1 MPKYCK
7 ELIIISNHN
16 FNILNDN
23 TNPEQAKISLTVRDK
38 RLLFKYIKYIILT
51 RQIAESQLFVNYWQT
66 DGQLYLF
73 ALPY

>member
-7 ELIIISNHN
+7 ELIIPNHN

-23 TNPEQAKISLTVRDK
+23 TNSEQAKISMVVRDK
-38 RLLFKYIKYIILT
+38 RLSFKYNNKIILT
-51 RQIAESQLFVNYWQT
+51 RQIAEFQLFVNYWWT

-73 ALPY
+73 ILPY

>member
-7 ELIIISNHN
+7 ELIIANHN

-23 TNPEQAKISLTVRDK
+23 TNPEQAKISMTLRDK
-38 RLLFKYIKYIILT
+38 RLSFKYINYIILI
-51 RQIAESQLFVNYWQT
+51 RQIAEFQLFVNYWWT
-66 DGQLYLF
+66 DGQFYLF

>member
-1 MPKYCK
+1 MCLSIAKK
-7 ELIIISNHN
+7 LIISNHN

-38 RLLFKYIKYIILT
+38 RLSFKYINYIILT
-51 RQIAESQLFVNYWQT
+51 RQIAEFQLFVNYWRT

-73 ALPY
+73 ALP